1 MALTMRNYGWCNQVL
16 WLVTAASLQSLMN
29 TAVAGSWDLALKD
42 KANYILLSFE
52 WTARFTLDGSTPTA
66 AIGIQWA
73 ATTNSNNEYRWESTV
88 DKIMIIW
95 AVKINVQFAT
105 KTQD

>member
-1 MALTMRNYGWCNQVL
+1 MALAMRNYGVAQVT

-29 TAVAGSWDLALKD
+29 TALAGSWDLAKAEW
-42 KANYILLSFE
+42 ANYIMLSFE

-73 ATTNSNNEYRWESTV
+73 ATTNGSNLYRWEASV

-95 AVKINVQFAT
+95 AVKINIQLGFNT
-105 KTQD
+105 P

>member
-1 MALTMRNYGWCNQVL
+1 MLTFKNYGWCNQVTG
-16 WLVTAASLQSLMN
+16 LVTAASLQSLMN
-29 TAVAGSWDLALKD
+29 TAVAGSWDNALKD
-42 KANYILLSFE
+42 KVNYIMLSFE

-66 AIGIQWA
+66 AIGLQWA
-73 ATTNSNNEYRWESTV
+73 ATTNANSSYRWETTV

-95 AVKINVQFAT
+95 AVKINVQFAY